1 MKGLT
6 IAIVISVV
14 GQKPLRSTSCLT
26 VSPVRVFI
34 PRSPWRVKLVKAH
47 GVVEAEEGNRL
58 RPWVRLKPIVKIGV
72 ARALRISARAP
83 FRPSASWG
91 V

>member
-6 IAIVISVV
+6 IAYSVV

-34 PRSPWRVKLVKAH
+34 PRSPWRVKLVKAR

-58 RPWVRLKPIVKIGV
+58 RPWVRLKPIVKLGV
-72 ARALRISARAP
+72 ARARRISARAL
-83 FRPSASWG
+83 FAG
-91 V
+91 